1 MTCAVTDQ
9 ITKLVGVRQTVM
21 LTLTLQ
27 RGSTF
32 SRRLPSDCEGISQ
45 SPSPTSSSTRWLTF
59 FSLGASCLHMVGV
72 SSHCL
77 EMQLVS
83 SLQRAPPCHGSDG
96 GHGSTPEYLLPA

>member
-9 ITKLVGVRQTVM
+9 ITKLVGVRQAVM

-32 SRRLPSDCEGISQ
+32 SRRLPSDCEGMSQ

-59 FSLGASCLHMVGV
+59 CSWGASCLHMLGV

-77 EMQLVS
+77 KMQFVY
-83 SLQRAPPCHGSDG
+83 SL
-96 GHGSTPEYLLPA
+96 